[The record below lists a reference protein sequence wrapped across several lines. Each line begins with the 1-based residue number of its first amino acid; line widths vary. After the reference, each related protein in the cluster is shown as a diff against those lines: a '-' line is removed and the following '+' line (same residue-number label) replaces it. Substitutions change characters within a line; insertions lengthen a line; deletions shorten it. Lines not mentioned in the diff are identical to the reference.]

1 MPGTCSVSSTSRYFP
16 GSRPTVSR
24 PMSVVRARRPIA
36 TSTSSPR
43 SSPSSVV
50 STTSPP
56 SRRAA
61 VTPVPSRTSTP
72 RLAQGRRHR
81 LAGGRFQRGQ
91 QPLTVLDDRDLR
103 TRARATP
110 WPARSRRTP
119 PPTISSR
126 PGTSFALVA
135 SRGVQGSTSREPVD
149 RRDGGRRAGAHR
161 HRVPGREPG
170 LGAVGVGDHD
180 RPLAVE
186 PAGAAEQVDAGS
198 VHPLDLEESS
208 QCEVNPSRRASV
220 AATSWSPVTACA
232 APSTARASLST
243 SVPRSS
249 ALLGMHAQ

>member
-1 MPGTCSVSSTSRYFP
+1 
-16 GSRPTVSR
+16 
-24 PMSVVRARRPIA
+24 MSVVRARRPVA

-72 RLAQGRRHR
+72 A
-81 LAGGRFQRGQ
+81 
-91 QPLTVLDDRDLR
+91 
-103 TRARATP
+103 
-110 WPARSRRTP
+110 SRRDAATASQAAGSSGASSRSPCSTIVTCDPSARHAVASSHPTTP

-126 PGTSFALVA
+126 PGASFALVA
-135 SRGVQGSTSREPVD
+135 SRGVQGSMSRSPSIGGTAADEPVHTATAC
-149 RRDGGRRAGAHR
+149 RAVSR
-161 HRVPGREPG
+161 G

-198 VHPLDLEESS
+198 VHPLDLRGVVPVGGE
-208 QCEVNPSRRASV
+208 PV
-220 AATSWSPVTACA
+220 AAGERRGDVLVAGHRLRRTVD
-232 APSTARASLST
+232 ARASPST

>member
-1 MPGTCSVSSTSRYFP
+1 
-16 GSRPTVSR
+16 
-24 PMSVVRARRPIA
+24 MSVVRARRPVA

-72 RLAQGRRHR
+72 A
-81 LAGGRFQRGQ
+81 
-91 QPLTVLDDRDLR
+91 
-103 TRARATP
+103 
-110 WPARSRRTP
+110 SRRDAATASQAAGSSGASSRSPCSTIVTSDPSACHAVASSHPTTP

-126 PGTSFALVA
+126 PGASFALVA
-135 SRGVQGSTSREPVD
+135 SRGVQGSTSRSPSIGGTAADEPVHTATAC
-149 RRDGGRRAGAHR
+149 RAVS
-161 HRVPGREPG
+161 RVSVPSASVTTTVRSPSS
-170 LGAVGVGDHD
+170 
-180 RPLAVE
+180 RPVPRSRSM
-186 PAGAAEQVDAGS
+186 PAPS
-198 VHPLDLEESS
+198 THLTCEESS
-208 QCEVNPSRRASV
+208 QWEVNPSRRARV